1 MSKFLS
7 FESWWTHHQEAIQER
22 IEVCDGK
29 GVANYFLSAWNAGSV
44 ASSETAAQS
53 PGELP
58 TLGLFRTEGGIR
70 SVIAPAEEWALVS
83 LMGHV
88 QFSGRITEEE
98 RFGGKM
104 GRCDIPQP
112 DGSFVSRY
120 FTAASI
126 YSVIPCTEEC
136 ARIAAGATK
145 KSPVGVLPAP
155 PDQPSEDGEE
165 GFEF

>member
-1 MSKFLS
+1 MSKFLN
-7 FESWWTHHQEAIQER
+7 FESWWTHHQESIQER
-22 IEVCDGK
+22 IETYDGR
-29 GVANYFLSAWNAGSV
+29 GIADYFLGAWNSGAA
-44 ASSETAAQS
+44 ASSASAAQS
-53 PGELP
+53 PDELP
-58 TLGLFRTEGGIR
+58 NLGLFRPVDGIPPA
-70 SVIAPAEEWALVS
+70 IMPAEEWAIVS

-88 QFSGRITEEE
+88 QFAGRITEEE

-136 ARIAAGATK
+136 ARIH
-145 KSPVGVLPAP
+145 
-155 PDQPSEDGEE
+155 SEG
-165 GFEF
+165 GLF